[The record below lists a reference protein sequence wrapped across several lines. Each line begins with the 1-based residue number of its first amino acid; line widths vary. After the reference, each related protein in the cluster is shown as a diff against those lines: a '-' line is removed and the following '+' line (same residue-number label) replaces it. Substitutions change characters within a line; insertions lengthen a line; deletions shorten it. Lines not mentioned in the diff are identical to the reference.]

1 MHRARHT
8 VAVAAPP
15 GVVYGLLADAP
26 RWPLHLPSC
35 LHVERV
41 DFDGA
46 RDRLQVWHLRNGRV
60 RCTHARRTLHPQERR
75 IDFELRDS
83 PQPDSPQAGAV
94 QPDAVQS
101 GSWSVSPQGAGR
113 SLLTLH
119 RRHPAA
125 CGAACQEPGALQAQI
140 RAQLEAVREAAERW
154 DRLDELLLSFED
166 SVYACG
172 SPEIVY
178 DFLYRVADWADLVPH
193 VERAEVTE
201 DRPGV
206 QRTLLHTSDPGTGDT
221 SVTSAVRLCFPAA
234 GRIVH
239 KQIPAPGQAVHDQA
253 TAGQAVREHAPAG
266 QAVHDQATAGQA
278 VHEQVPAAGR
288 AVVREQVLPSDLVA
302 AYYGEWY
309 LEPDASGVRVACAH
323 QVMLR
328 ESVLHG
334 APGSGVLPAD
344 ARRQVREWL
353 GRTSTEALTLARW
366 HAESA
371 LRRLR

>member
-1 MHRARHT
+1 MASQRTDRARHT

-26 RWPLHLPSC
+26 RWPVLLPSC

-41 DFDGA
+41 DFDGVQE
-46 RDRLQVWHLRNGRV
+46 RLQVWHLRQGQV
-60 RCTHARRTLHPQERR
+60 RCAHARRTLHPQERR
-75 IDFELRDS
+75 IDFELQDFL
-83 PQPDSPQAGAV
+83 PPGVPE
-94 QPDAVQS
+94 S
-101 GSWSVSPQGAGR
+101 GSWNVSPQGAGR
-113 SLLTLH
+113 CLLTLC
-119 RRHPAA
+119 RRRPAA
-125 CGAACQEPGALQAQI
+125 PAPGAREPGETGEAGVLQAQV

-178 DFLYRVADWADLVPH
+178 DFLYRVGDWADLVPH

-206 QRTLLHTSDPGTGDT
+206 QQTLLHTSDPGTGDT
-221 SVTSAVRLCFPAA
+221 SVSRAVRLCFPAA

-239 KQIPAPGQAVHDQA
+239 KQIPD
-253 TAGQAVREHAPAG
+253 AGQAAPEQIPDAG
-266 QAVHDQATAGQA
+266 RAAP
-278 VHEQVPAAGR
+278 EQIPDAGR
-288 AVVREQVLPSDLVA
+288 AVSGQVPASGLVA

-353 GRTSTEALTLARW
+353 GRTSTQALTLARW

>member
-41 DFDGA
+41 DFDGV
-46 RDRLQVWHLRNGRV
+46 RDRLQVWHLRHGRV

-75 IDFELRDS
+75 IDFELH
-83 PQPDSPQAGAV
+83 DSPQADSPQSDAPQADVPQSGAP
-94 QPDAVQS
+94 QPDVVQS
-101 GSWSVSPQGAGR
+101 GSWSVSPQGSGH

-125 CGAACQEPGALQAQI
+125 FAAASQEPGALQAQV

-206 QRTLLHTSDPGTGDT
+206 QRTLLHTSDPGTGGT

-239 KQIPAPGQAVHDQA
+239 KQIPAPGQAVRDPA
-253 TAGQAVREHAPAG
+253 PGQAVRDPAPAG
-266 QAVHDQATAGQA
+266 QAVRDPAPAGQA
-278 VHEQVPAAGR
+278 
-288 AVVREQVLPSDLVA
+288 VREQVLPSDLVA